1 VIRALT
7 VTRGAGLLLRFEMTR
22 MIHQAMKELMEAT
35 AQGSAGA
42 KRTPAGVSRWRIL
55 ASRVAGA
62 VLLAVLA
69 APAAAD
75 PITLILLRI
84 LRDQLITRSLE
95 AAWDQRAPSAVASVP
110 TSLFTPAP
118 ASLFAPTHVENLN
131 DQQIRQLIDDGFVHL
146 SLAQRDE
153 VYADVQRILSDPE
166 HAVSR
171 RAIVEELATKA
182 LAVRQS
188 HDMLRQ
194 LSAAQKQLAAEQ
206 ARTEYAKLPL
216 EERQQIV
223 QLLRTG
229 TVPIPRDLSEAIL
242 AEFATV
248 KTQ

>member
-1 VIRALT
+1 MDR
-7 VTRGAGLLLRFEMTR
+7 R
-22 MIHQAMKELMEAT
+22 
-35 AQGSAGA
+35 SAG
-42 KRTPAGVSRWRIL
+42 GGRWRRV

-62 VLLAVLA
+62 VLLAALA

-75 PITLILLRI
+75 PITLLLLRV

-95 AAWDQRAPSAVASVP
+95 AAWDQRAQSAPAPAP

-118 ASLFAPTHVENLN
+118 ASLFVPAHVENLN

-153 VYADVQRILSDPE
+153 VYTDVQRILSDPE
-166 HAVSR
+166 HAPSR

-194 LSAAQKQLAAEQ
+194 LSTAQKQLVAEQ
-206 ARTEYAKLPL
+206 ARTEYAKLPV
-216 EERQQIV
+216 EEREQLV
-223 QLLRTG
+223 QVLRTG
-229 TVPIPRDLSEAIL
+229 SVPIPRDLSEAIL

-248 KTQ
+248 RTP